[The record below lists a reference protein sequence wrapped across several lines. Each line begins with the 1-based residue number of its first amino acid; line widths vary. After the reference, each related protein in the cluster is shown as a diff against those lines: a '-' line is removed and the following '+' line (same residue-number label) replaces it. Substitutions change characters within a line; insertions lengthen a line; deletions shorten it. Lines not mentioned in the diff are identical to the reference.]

1 MRLPQSIVDLGRWSR
16 TDALVLQDLLGVAF
30 AVQAVLLLVAVLAE
44 AFRVGVRLREDSEG
58 LV

>member
-16 TDALVLQDLLGVAF
+16 TEALVLQGLLGVAF
-30 AVQAVLLLVAVLAE
+30 AVQAVLLLVAALAE
-44 AFRVGVRLREDSEG
+44 AFRVGVRLREDTEG